1 MTILSSRE
9 HSCVHPVVSKG
20 KNKNEEC
27 KKLLDGSVVCRNL
40 FLPAYNKH
48 IDRKLTVEICNKSS
62 NPSLCMPIKCVKS
75 PSQYRNISGQEQL
88 FNATKSF

>member
-27 KKLLDGSVVCRNL
+27 KKLRDGSMVCEVLTKLRIKIL
-40 FLPAYNKH
+40 LGNKLG
-48 IDRKLTVEICNKSS
+48 I
-62 NPSLCMPIKCVKS
+62 
-75 PSQYRNISGQEQL
+75 
-88 FNATKSF
+88 